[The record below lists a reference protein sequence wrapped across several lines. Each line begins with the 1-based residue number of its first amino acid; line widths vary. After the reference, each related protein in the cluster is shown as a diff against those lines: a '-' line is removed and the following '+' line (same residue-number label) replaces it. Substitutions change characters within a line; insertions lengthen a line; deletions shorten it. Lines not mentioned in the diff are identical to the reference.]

1 MSTIETRENNSEKA
15 GLIITCIAF
24 IFFIAL
30 ALVSVFLL
38 KAPVA
43 DRSASVDYDSYV
55 KLGQYKGLSLSS
67 AKAAV
72 SDADVQ
78 ERVDTLIESYG
89 GIYVEDEAGV
99 VDDGDQLEV
108 AYCAGRSTSSAFDET
123 TAQELTV
130 IVGNSELPEEFVGPL
145 VGHMTGDDVP
155 VTMDD
160 GTVYIVR
167 ILHVHQK
174 GELTDDYVAS
184 LGISDVSTIDDLYS
198 HMKDYLEKQALSNY
212 KTAASDEII
221 ALCYNN
227 SSFSEMPDAL
237 VTPFKEVLQAR
248 LDNAV
253 SANALQGEEKTYDDI
268 LKETYDKDGI
278 SSSDEYLELYGL
290 QNARIYAMCLKIAK
304 FENIKADE
312 DEVYSLAA
320 SDWSNVRDNYSTLK
334 EFIDANGLEVYR
346 QAALLEK
353 VKDYLFEINIGEK

>member
-1 MSTIETRENNSEKA
+1 
-15 GLIITCIAF
+15 
-24 IFFIAL
+24 
-30 ALVSVFLL
+30 
-38 KAPVA
+38 
-43 DRSASVDYDSYV
+43 
-55 KLGQYKGLSLSS
+55 
-67 AKAAV
+67 
-72 SDADVQ
+72 
-78 ERVDTLIESYG
+78 
-89 GIYVEDEAGV
+89 
-99 VDDGDQLEV
+99 
-108 AYCAGRSTSSAFDET
+108 
-123 TAQELTV
+123 
-130 IVGNSELPEEFVGPL
+130 
-145 VGHMTGDDVP
+145 
-155 VTMDD
+155 
-160 GTVYIVR
+160 
-167 ILHVHQK
+167 
-174 GELTDDYVAS
+174 
-184 LGISDVSTIDDLYS
+184 
-198 HMKDYLEKQALSNY
+198 MKDYLEKQALSNY